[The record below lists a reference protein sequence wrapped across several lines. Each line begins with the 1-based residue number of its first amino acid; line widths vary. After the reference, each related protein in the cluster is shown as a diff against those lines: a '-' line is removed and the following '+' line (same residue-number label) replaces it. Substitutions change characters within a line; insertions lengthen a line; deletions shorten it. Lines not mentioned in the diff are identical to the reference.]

1 MRRLL
6 VGLCRLLLRIFFRR
20 IEVTGAENLP
30 ATGPVMFVLNHP
42 NGLIDPLF
50 ILAFAGRP
58 VSFLAKEP
66 LFRWPVIGAALR
78 ALDALPVY
86 RAKDHADP
94 KQNAH
99 TFESARAILSRGG
112 SLAIFPEGTSHSD
125 PQLRPLKTGAA
136 RIALG
141 AAAIDASKDARPHAS
156 AALPLRIVPAG
167 LTYTDKKTFRSD
179 ALVCIGVPFD
189 VPHVALD
196 ANGEPPHEP
205 VRELTTSIGQAL
217 GQVTLQADRVETLRA
232 IDAARRVFSADEPE
246 GERAL
251 ARALELGQRIGK
263 AEASLRFA
271 EPALVRQVTDRVL
284 AHEAGL
290 RALGVTEEQLHP
302 PRLDLAFV
310 GRRLLTSLV
319 WIPVLLPALL
329 GVLLNYL
336 PYRFTGFVAK
346 RAVRSEE
353 DVVATAKVLS
363 AALAFPLTWIALA
376 VAGFFVHGPLLG
388 LAVFVASPALGYL
401 ALRVQERLTQASA
414 SVWAMWAWSS
424 RRAAFVGLLEEQR
437 ALREL
442 MGRIADSLPAETDPA

>member
-6 VGLCRLLLRIFFRR
+6 VGLCRLLLRVFFRR
-20 IEVTGAENLP
+20 IEVAGAEHLP
-30 ATGPVMFVLNHP
+30 RTGPVMFVLNHP
-42 NGLIDPLF
+42 NGLVDPLF

-66 LFRWPVIGAALR
+66 LFRWPVFGAALR

-94 KQNAH
+94 AQNAR
-99 TFESARAILSRGG
+99 TFDSARAILARGG

-141 AAAIDASKDARPHAS
+141 AAASDPSSPAPP
-156 AALPLRIVPAG
+156 LPLRIVPAG
-167 LTYTDKKTFRSD
+167 LVYSAKTTFRSD
-179 ALVCIGVPFD
+179 ALLCVGAPFD

-196 ANGEPPHEP
+196 DNHEPPHGP
-205 VRELTTSIGQAL
+205 VRELTTSIGRAL
-217 GQVTLQADRVETLRA
+217 GAVTLQADKVDTLRA
-232 IDAARRVFSADEPE
+232 IDAARRVFSADEPLE
-246 GERAL
+246 PGGERAL
-251 ARALELGQRIGK
+251 ARAFDLAQRIGK

-271 EPALVRQVTDRVL
+271 DPALVRDLTARVL
-284 AHEAGL
+284 AHQTALE
-290 RALGVTEEQLHP
+290 ALGVTGEQLHR

-310 GRRLLTSLV
+310 ARRLVATLAWV
-319 WIPVLLPALL
+319 PVSLPALL
-329 GVLLNYL
+329 GIVLNYA
-336 PYRFTGFVAK
+336 PYRFTGFVAR

-353 DVVATAKVLS
+353 DVIATAKMLS
-363 AALAFPLTWIALA
+363 AALAFPFTWVALA
-376 VAGFFVHGPLLG
+376 VAGYFVRGPLLAAALLVG
-388 LAVFVASPALGYL
+388 APALGYL
-401 ALRVQERLTQASA
+401 ALVVQERLAEAAA
-414 SVWAMWAWSS
+414 SVRAMWAWFS

-442 MGRIADSLPAETDPA
+442 LAHAGELAGPDQ

>member
-1 MRRLL
+1 VRRLL

-20 IEVTGAENLP
+20 IEIAGGENLP
-30 ATGPVMFVLNHP
+30 ASGPVMFVLNHP

-78 ALDALPVY
+78 SLDALPVY
-86 RAKDHADP
+86 RAKDHADATDLRA
-94 KQNAH
+94 QNAH

-141 AAAIDASKDARPHAS
+141 AAAVEASRGS
-156 AALPLRIVPAG
+156 GAALPLHIVPAG

-179 ALVCIGVPFD
+179 ALVCIGVPFA

-217 GQVTLQADRVETLRA
+217 GKVTLQADRVDTLRA

-251 ARALELGQRIGK
+251 ARALALGQQIGK

-271 EPALVRQVTDRVL
+271 EPLLVREVTDRVL

-336 PYRFTGFVAK
+336 PYRFTGLVAR

-353 DVVATAKVLS
+353 DVVATAKALS

-376 VAGFFVHGPLLG
+376 LVGLFVRGPLLG
-388 LAVFVASPALGYL
+388 LALLVAAPALGYL

-414 SVWAMWAWSS
+414 SVWAMWAWCT

-442 MGRIADSLPAETDPA
+442 MGRIADSLPGESHQA